1 MKYSEATVSAYT
13 GEGHDLQTIDLEDIK
28 STGDLIAA
36 LWELFPAEARDEDD
50 EPDTDEMPPHVTL
63 CGPEGFAVHL
73 FTEKD
78 RENSTEVEPVDSFD
92 EIAEPWSNE
101 SDEDRREAMGEYLE
115 DMGAD
120 DLSDFDEA
128 YEGQYSSGAAFA
140 EHKCEEL
147 GDVPEGFPSWIAI
160 DWEQTW
166 EGGLRFDY
174 TITDSGHVF
183 RNM

>member
-13 GEGHDLQTIDLEDIK
+13 GKGQDLQTIDLEDVK
-28 STGDLIAA
+28 GTGDLIAI
-36 LWELFPAEARDEDD
+36 LWDLFPAEARDED
-50 EPDTDEMPPHVTL
+50 EIPPHVTL

-73 FTEKD
+73 FMVKEGAQG
-78 RENSTEVEPVDSFD
+78 EMEPVDSFD

-101 SDEDRREAMGEYLE
+101 TDEDRREAMGEYLE

-128 YEGQYSSGAAFA
+128 YQGQYSSGAEFA
-140 EHKCEEL
+140 EQTCKDL
-147 GDVPEGFPSWIAI
+147 GEVPKDMPTWIAI

-174 TITDSGHVF
+174 TITDGGHVF
-183 RNM
+183 RNL